1 MKIFRTLVCLI
12 FIPVCVLTSSCK
24 KSHHKPAL
32 PSGTVTMF
40 VSGIIDGADVMTYP
54 YGIVSDASGNF
65 YVADFGTSVIHRITS
80 DAYISTYAGSINTGA
95 INATGTTASF
105 KSPAGLA
112 IDASGNIYVADKG
125 NHLIRKIAPG
135 AIVTTLAGSG
145 SIGSVNDTG
154 TVASFNSPSG
164 VAVDA
169 SGNVYV
175 ADTDNNLIR
184 KITPAGVVTTLAGSG
199 SIGSVNDTGTVA
211 SFNGPSGIAVD
222 ASGNVY
228 VVDTDNNMIR
238 KVTAKGVV
246 TTVAGSGNHAF
257 ANGTGTAAS
266 FNKPIGILLDGSG
279 NIYIADSGNNVI
291 RKIDAGGVVTTFS
304 GAGIQGSANGPGEY
318 AYFYYPS
325 AMTFDL
331 AGNMFVSDT
340 DNNMIRE
347 IYK

>member
-154 TVASFNSPSG
+154 TVASFN
-164 VAVDA
+164 
-169 SGNVYV
+169 
-175 ADTDNNLIR
+175 
-184 KITPAGVVTTLAGSG
+184 
-199 SIGSVNDTGTVA
+199 
-211 SFNGPSGIAVD
+211 GPSGIAVD